1 MKEVCIFLAGVLV
14 GLIGRYLFILCVNN
28 CKSKDQN
35 INVEDIEEE
44 IFKFLR
50 LSDIDK
56 SKIRDA
62 LNEERKLDKYKKVKF
77 FNKAHID
84 YSICVIQKIH
94 NNTDKNYLVH
104 YIFRLKKEE
113 KNRCGGFANENF
125 VSLISLIIGIYGMSN
140 KNMGDIVNG
149 VCVVLFFIIIL
160 SIAAKFVSDFGI
172 ERQKKIFY
180 FDIIEMVI

>member
-1 MKEVCIFLAGVLV
+1 M
-14 GLIGRYLFILCVNN
+14 
-28 CKSKDQN
+28 
-35 INVEDIEEE
+35 
-44 IFKFLR
+44 
-50 LSDIDK
+50 
-56 SKIRDA
+56 
-62 LNEERKLDKYKKVKF
+62 NEERKLDKYKKVKF

-140 KNMGDIVNG
+140 KDMGDIVNG
-149 VCVVLFFIIIL
+149 VCGVLFFIIIL

-172 ERQKKIFY
+172 ERQKRY
-180 FDIIEMVI
+180 FILILLRWLFRVVQITFIKRIRKKRISFKKFLFRNISKNA